1 MRSQV
6 ILGVVL
12 LLSGLF
18 LLYLLRGLL
27 FDLIILALEFIGLL
41 IAFAFIVG
49 GIGLIFWS
57 RRGW

>member
-12 LLSGLF
+12 LLTGLV

-27 FDLIILALEFIGLL
+27 FDLVILVLGFIGLVVASAL
-41 IAFAFIVG
+41 IVG
-49 GIGLIFWS
+49 GLGLIFWS
-57 RRGW
+57 RRAW